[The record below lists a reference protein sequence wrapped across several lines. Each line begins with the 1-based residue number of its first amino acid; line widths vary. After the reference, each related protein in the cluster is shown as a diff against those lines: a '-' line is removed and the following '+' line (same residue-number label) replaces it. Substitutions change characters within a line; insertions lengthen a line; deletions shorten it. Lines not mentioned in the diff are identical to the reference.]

1 MHNNQVSDDFATP
14 VPCLADPNLIA
25 YDVSISD
32 VSGLQVPARMV
43 DGTEG
48 REFFLTVANAGPYP
62 ATGTVTVT
70 SGGGGGH

>member
-25 YDVSISD
+25 YDTSISN

-43 DGTEG
+43 DT
-48 REFFLTVANAGPYP
+48 RPSNTAWIAKDQSRLP
-62 ATGTVTVT
+62 
-70 SGGGGGH
+70 